1 MLGLQLQQQWPPAS
15 VKGAAASMPRVWHC
29 LELWR
34 VTPEVLALPL
44 ERRIEYVEKHF
55 TMSSEGPFPDRVFE
69 ARAPLTKLEA
79 TAVLSFFA
87 VIMGGPVLLLG
98 ASVIA
103 LVWGTWRQVASM
115 AAATLALALHP
126 VPDPQKVC
134 TSRFTLCLYKYF
146 TYRWLWVDDHREK
159 NEADMDVGWIGA
171 GAPHGVFPIANV
183 LCMPSINAF
192 TRKRFI
198 GAAAS
203 VVMNAPFL
211 RYTLLLGGATD
222 VSSSSLVRATRK
234 KICVGIV
241 PDGIA
246 GIFQQEVGTGSAG
259 QREERVALRSRKGL
273 ARLSLRKGIPIMPA
287 YSLGNSRVFATW
299 YDRFGIMEW
308 LSRRLRMSIFIF
320 WGRFALPLPFRTN
333 ISMLI
338 GPAMSPSVVD
348 ENPAPDVVDAVHEAL
363 LERIRTTFDIHKAS
377 CGWGD
382 CSIRYV

>member
-1 MLGLQLQQQWPPAS
+1 
-15 VKGAAASMPRVWHC
+15 MPQVWHC

-34 VTPEVLALPL
+34 ATPEVLALPL
-44 ERRIEYVEKHF
+44 EHRIDYAKKHL
-55 TMSSEGPFPDRVFE
+55 TISSEGPFPDKVFE
-69 ARAPLTKLEA
+69 ARAPITMMES

-87 VIMGGPVLLLG
+87 VVMGGPVVLLG
-98 ASVIA
+98 ASVMA
-103 LVWGTWRQVASM
+103 LVWGTWRHVGIS
-115 AAATLALALHP
+115 AAATLVLALHP
-126 VPDPQKVC
+126 LPDPLKLC
-134 TSRFTLCLYKYF
+134 TSRFTICLYKYF
-146 TYRWLWVDDHREK
+146 TYRWLWVDDNREK

-171 GAPHGVFPIANV
+171 GAPHGVFPIANL
-183 LCMPSINAF
+183 LCMPSVNAF

-198 GAAAS
+198 GAGAS
-203 VVMNAPFL
+203 VVLKTPFL
-211 RYTLLLGGATD
+211 RYAVMLGGATD
-222 VSSSSLVRATRK
+222 VSSSSLTRATHK

-246 GIFQQEVGTGSAG
+246 GIFQQEVGVGNAG
-259 QREERVALRSRKGL
+259 HIEERVAMQSRKGL

-308 LSRRLRMSIFIF
+308 ASRRLRMSIFVF
-320 WGRFALPLPFRTN
+320 WGRLGLPLPFRTN

-338 GPAMSPSVVD
+338 GKVMSPSAVD
-348 ENPAPDVVDAVHEAL
+348 ENPAPDVVDAVHNAL
-363 LERIRTTFDIHKAS
+363 LERIKTTFDLHKAS